1 MPLIA
6 ILVQCAKKKTFVA
19 AVIFILINLAIA
31 LFAPYVSPYDPEAT
45 TINRLEQPSLEHFIG
60 TDHLGRDVVSRI
72 IWGTRVSLFVAFIA
86 TIVALS
92 VGVALGGIAGYF
104 GGFIDDLI
112 SRFTDLWMIIPRL
125 ILLILVVAL
134 FGTNILY
141 ISIVLGLTIWPSNA
155 RIMRAQA
162 LSLRERAFVQ
172 AVIAAGGSRLYI
184 LFKHIIPNGIA
195 PIIPNSTIN
204 VAQAILMEAA
214 LSFIGLGD
222 PTQISWGTVLY
233 DGRATLQTAWWIT
246 TFSGIPILALTYAFV
261 LVGDVI
267 NDVTLPKQ
275 EEAQFSVRAI

>member
-1 MPLIA
+1 M
-6 ILVQCAKKKTFVA
+6 
-19 AVIFILINLAIA
+19 
-31 LFAPYVSPYDPEAT
+31 
-45 TINRLEQPSLEHFIG
+45 
-60 TDHLGRDVVSRI
+60 
-72 IWGTRVSLFVAFIA
+72 
-86 TIVALS
+86 
-92 VGVALGGIAGYF
+92 
-104 GGFIDDLI
+104 
-112 SRFTDLWMIIPRL
+112 
-125 ILLILVVAL
+125 
-134 FGTNILY
+134 
-141 ISIVLGLTIWPSNA
+141 
-155 RIMRAQA
+155 
-162 LSLRERAFVQ
+162 
-172 AVIAAGGSRLYI
+172 YI